1 MDLGLNGK
9 VALVTAASGGLGF
22 AIAKELAAEGATTVI
37 AARNSQRL
45 EQARLAIRDA
55 GLGNIETALADCTLV
70 GDIDALVAGIEQHH
84 GRLDILINNS
94 AGPPTAPFT
103 ELSDDGWHEAFD
115 AKFLPQV
122 RCARAAFPGMARRK
136 WGRIIN
142 IVGSH
147 GRTPHA
153 YAITAGVVNAA
164 LLNLTKVLAE
174 LGAPDNVLVTAINP
188 GPIYTERVRYLVQL
202 QMREHG
208 LAEADAERRIT
219 ADMLLGRFGDPDDV
233 AAAAV
238 FLSSERAKFVTG
250 AFFDIDGGFTRSM

>member
-1 MDLGLNGK
+1 
-9 VALVTAASGGLGF
+9 
-22 AIAKELAAEGATTVI
+22 
-37 AARNSQRL
+37 
-45 EQARLAIRDA
+45 
-55 GLGNIETALADCTLV
+55 
-70 GDIDALVAGIEQHH
+70 
-84 GRLDILINNS
+84 
-94 AGPPTAPFT
+94 
-103 ELSDDGWHEAFD
+103 
-115 AKFLPQV
+115 
-122 RCARAAFPGMARRK
+122 MARRK

-164 LLNLTKVLAE
+164 LLNLTKALAE